1 MLLPL
6 LTTISPLVG
15 LNAIAI
21 TDHDLTAGVA
31 DAVQRAALL
40 NAKLLNGD
48 ADAPV
53 ETYIKENA
61 EVNGVDNGELHR
73 APSERTL
80 IVIPGVEFS
89 TTWYDEQIHIVGLGI
104 DPNNDSLKELEAK
117 LKVARTQ
124 RAVAI
129 GEKLK
134 RLGFDRPYER
144 CCEQLGIDPNNDSL
158 KELEAKLK
166 VARTQRAVAIG
177 EKLKRLGFDRP
188 YERCCE
194 QAREGASIT
203 RGNYARLI
211 FQDGKAKSV
220 DDAFHKFL
228 RRGQDAYVKS
238 VWGPIEETVEVI
250 KAAGGIAVLAHP
262 RRYKISN
269 MRLRKLVYEFKKAGG
284 EAIEVSSSQQ
294 RQLDRDYLVQLCH
307 KYEMLASLGSDFH
320 NEGFHRDLGQNI
332 DLPSDVTPVWHSPIL
347 ERYGMGAN
355 FKQRLVHITYKKEDA
370 TSTS

>member
-1 MLLPL
+1 M
-6 LTTISPLVG
+6 TIVSNIDFHCHTNASDGGLSPSELIDRAYGRG

-89 TTWYDEQIHIVGLGI
+89 TTWYDEQIHIVG
-104 DPNNDSLKELEAK
+104 
-117 LKVARTQ
+117 
-124 RAVAI
+124 
-129 GEKLK
+129 
-134 RLGFDRPYER
+134 
-144 CCEQLGIDPNNDSL
+144 LGIDPNNDSL

-370 TSTS
+370 TSASE

>member
-1 MLLPL
+1 M
-6 LTTISPLVG
+6 TIVSNIDFHCHTNASDGGLSPSELIERAYGRG

-89 TTWYDEQIHIVGLGI
+89 TTWYDEQIHIVG
-104 DPNNDSLKELEAK
+104 
-117 LKVARTQ
+117 
-124 RAVAI
+124 
-129 GEKLK
+129 
-134 RLGFDRPYER
+134 
-144 CCEQLGIDPNNDSL
+144 LGIDPNNDSL

-370 TSTS
+370 STAS

>member
-1 MLLPL
+1 M
-6 LTTISPLVG
+6 TIVSNIDFHCHTNASDGGLSPSELIDRAYGRG

-31 DAVQRAALL
+31 DAVQIAALL

-144 CCEQLGIDPNNDSL
+144 CCEQ
-158 KELEAKLK
+158 
-166 VARTQRAVAIG
+166 
-177 EKLKRLGFDRP
+177 
-188 YERCCE
+188 
-194 QAREGASIT
+194 AREGASIT

-238 VWGPIEETVEVI
+238 VWGPIEETVDVI

-332 DLPSDVTPVWHSPIL
+332 DLPRDVTPVWHSPIL

-370 TSTS
+370 TSAS

>member
-1 MLLPL
+1 M
-6 LTTISPLVG
+6 TIVSNIDFHCHTNASDGGLSPSELIDRAYGRG

-31 DAVQRAALL
+31 DAMQRAALL

-134 RLGFDRPYER
+134 R
-144 CCEQLGIDPNNDSL
+144 I
-158 KELEAKLK
+158 
-166 VARTQRAVAIG
+166 
-177 EKLKRLGFDRP
+177 GFDRP

-370 TSTS
+370 TSASE

>member
-1 MLLPL
+1 M
-6 LTTISPLVG
+6 TIVSNIDFHCHTNASDGGLSPSELIDRAYGRG

-144 CCEQLGIDPNNDSL
+144 CCEQ
-158 KELEAKLK
+158 
-166 VARTQRAVAIG
+166 
-177 EKLKRLGFDRP
+177 
-188 YERCCE
+188 
-194 QAREGASIT
+194 AREGASIT

-238 VWGPIEETVEVI
+238 VWGPIEETIEVI

-347 ERYGMGAN
+347 ERYGMGVN

-370 TSTS
+370 TSTSE

>member
-1 MLLPL
+1 M
-6 LTTISPLVG
+6 TIVSNIDFHCHTNASDGGLSPSELIERAYGRG

-89 TTWYDEQIHIVGLGI
+89 TTWYDEQIHIVG
-104 DPNNDSLKELEAK
+104 
-117 LKVARTQ
+117 
-124 RAVAI
+124 
-129 GEKLK
+129 
-134 RLGFDRPYER
+134 
-144 CCEQLGIDPNNDSL
+144 LGIDPNNDSL

-370 TSTS
+370 TSAS

>member
-1 MLLPL
+1 M
-6 LTTISPLVG
+6 TIVSNIDFHCHTNASDGGLSPSELIDRAYGRG

-40 NAKLLNGD
+40 NAKLLDGD

-144 CCEQLGIDPNNDSL
+144 CCEQ
-158 KELEAKLK
+158 
-166 VARTQRAVAIG
+166 
-177 EKLKRLGFDRP
+177 
-188 YERCCE
+188 
-194 QAREGASIT
+194 AREGASIT

-220 DDAFHKFL
+220 DDAFQKFL

-238 VWGPIEETVEVI
+238 VWGPIEETIEVI

-370 TSTS
+370 TSAS

>member
-1 MLLPL
+1 M
-6 LTTISPLVG
+6 TIVSNIDFHCHTNASDGGLSPSELIERAYGRG

-31 DAVQRAALL
+31 DAMETAARL

-89 TTWYDEQIHIVGLGI
+89 TTWYDEQIHIVG
-104 DPNNDSLKELEAK
+104 
-117 LKVARTQ
+117 
-124 RAVAI
+124 
-129 GEKLK
+129 
-134 RLGFDRPYER
+134 
-144 CCEQLGIDPNNDSL
+144 LGIDPNNDSL

-320 NEGFHRDLGQNI
+320 NEGCLLYTSPSPRD
-332 DLPSDVTPVWHSPIL
+332 
-347 ERYGMGAN
+347 
-355 FKQRLVHITYKKEDA
+355 
-370 TSTS
+370 

>member
-1 MLLPL
+1 M
-6 LTTISPLVG
+6 TIVSNIDFHCHTNASDGGLSPSELIDRAYGRG

-144 CCEQLGIDPNNDSL
+144 CCEQ
-158 KELEAKLK
+158 
-166 VARTQRAVAIG
+166 
-177 EKLKRLGFDRP
+177 
-188 YERCCE
+188 
-194 QAREGASIT
+194 AREGASIT

-220 DDAFHKFL
+220 DDAFQKFL

-238 VWGPIEETVEVI
+238 VWGPIEETIEVI

-370 TSTS
+370 TSAS

>member
-1 MLLPL
+1 M
-6 LTTISPLVG
+6 TIVSNIDFHCHTNASDGGLSPSELIDRAYGRG

-31 DAVQRAALL
+31 DAMERAALL

-89 TTWYDEQIHIVGLGI
+89 TTWYDEQIHIVG
-104 DPNNDSLKELEAK
+104 
-117 LKVARTQ
+117 
-124 RAVAI
+124 
-129 GEKLK
+129 
-134 RLGFDRPYER
+134 
-144 CCEQLGIDPNNDSL
+144 LGIDPNNDSL

-332 DLPSDVTPVWHSPIL
+332 ELPSDVTPVWHSPIL

-370 TSTS
+370 TSAS

>member
-1 MLLPL
+1 M
-6 LTTISPLVG
+6 TIVSNIDFHCHTNASDGGLSPSELIERAYGRG

-89 TTWYDEQIHIVGLGI
+89 TTWYDEQIHIVG
-104 DPNNDSLKELEAK
+104 
-117 LKVARTQ
+117 
-124 RAVAI
+124 
-129 GEKLK
+129 
-134 RLGFDRPYER
+134 
-144 CCEQLGIDPNNDSL
+144 LGIDPNNDSL

-370 TSTS
+370 TSASE

>member
-1 MLLPL
+1 M
-6 LTTISPLVG
+6 TIVSNIDFHCHTNASDGGLSPSELIERAYGRG
-15 LNAIAI
+15 LNALAI

-31 DAVQRAALL
+31 DAMETAARL

-89 TTWYDEQIHIVGLGI
+89 TTWYDEQIHIVG
-104 DPNNDSLKELEAK
+104 
-117 LKVARTQ
+117 
-124 RAVAI
+124 
-129 GEKLK
+129 
-134 RLGFDRPYER
+134 
-144 CCEQLGIDPNNDSL
+144 LGIDPNNDSL

-370 TSTS
+370 TSASE

>member
-1 MLLPL
+1 M
-6 LTTISPLVG
+6 TIVSNIDFHCHTNASDGGLSPSELIERAYGRG

-144 CCEQLGIDPNNDSL
+144 CCEQ
-158 KELEAKLK
+158 
-166 VARTQRAVAIG
+166 
-177 EKLKRLGFDRP
+177 
-188 YERCCE
+188 
-194 QAREGASIT
+194 AREGASIT

-238 VWGPIEETVEVI
+238 VWGPIEETIEVI

-370 TSTS
+370 TSASE

>member
-1 MLLPL
+1 M
-6 LTTISPLVG
+6 TIVSNIDFHCHTNASDGGLSPSELIDRAYGRG

-21 TDHDLTAGVA
+21 TDHDLAAGVA

-89 TTWYDEQIHIVGLGI
+89 TTWYDEQIHIVG
-104 DPNNDSLKELEAK
+104 
-117 LKVARTQ
+117 
-124 RAVAI
+124 
-129 GEKLK
+129 
-134 RLGFDRPYER
+134 
-144 CCEQLGIDPNNDSL
+144 LGIDPNNDSL

-370 TSTS
+370 TSAS

>member
-1 MLLPL
+1 M
-6 LTTISPLVG
+6 TIVSNIDFHCHTNASDGGLSPSELIDRAYGRG

-31 DAVQRAALL
+31 DAMGRAALL

-89 TTWYDEQIHIVGLGI
+89 TTWNDEQIHIVGLGI

-144 CCEQLGIDPNNDSL
+144 CCEQ
-158 KELEAKLK
+158 
-166 VARTQRAVAIG
+166 
-177 EKLKRLGFDRP
+177 
-188 YERCCE
+188 
-194 QAREGASIT
+194 AREEASIT

-332 DLPSDVTPVWHSPIL
+332 DLPSDLTPVWHSPIL

-370 TSTS
+370 SSAS

>member
-1 MLLPL
+1 M
-6 LTTISPLVG
+6 TIVSNIDFHCHTNASDGGFSPSELVERAYGRG

-31 DAVQRAALL
+31 DAMEAAARL

-73 APSERTL
+73 TPSERTL
-80 IVIPGVEFS
+80 IVVPGVEFS

-104 DPNNDSLKELEAK
+104 DPHNDSLKELEAK

-129 GEKLK
+129 GEKLE
-134 RLGFDRPYER
+134 RLGFE
-144 CCEQLGIDPNNDSL
+144 
-158 KELEAKLK
+158 
-166 VARTQRAVAIG
+166 
-177 EKLKRLGFDRP
+177 RP

-347 ERYGMGAN
+347 ERYGLGTN

-370 TSTS
+370 SSNAS

>member
-1 MLLPL
+1 M
-6 LTTISPLVG
+6 TIVSNIDFHCHTNASDGGLSPSELIDRAYGRG

-31 DAVQRAALL
+31 DAMQRAALL

-89 TTWYDEQIHIVGLGI
+89 TTWYDEQIHIVG
-104 DPNNDSLKELEAK
+104 
-117 LKVARTQ
+117 
-124 RAVAI
+124 
-129 GEKLK
+129 
-134 RLGFDRPYER
+134 
-144 CCEQLGIDPNNDSL
+144 LGIDPNNDSL

-370 TSTS
+370 TSAS

>member
-1 MLLPL
+1 M
-6 LTTISPLVG
+6 TIVSNIDFHCHTNASDGGFSPSELIDRAYARG

-31 DAVQRAALL
+31 DAMERAALL

-144 CCEQLGIDPNNDSL
+144 CCEQ
-158 KELEAKLK
+158 
-166 VARTQRAVAIG
+166 
-177 EKLKRLGFDRP
+177 
-188 YERCCE
+188 
-194 QAREGASIT
+194 AREGASIT

-238 VWGPIEETVEVI
+238 VWGPIEETIEVI

-370 TSTS
+370 SSAS

>member
-1 MLLPL
+1 M
-6 LTTISPLVG
+6 TIVSNIDFHCHTNASDGGLSPSELIDRAYGRG

-31 DAVQRAALL
+31 DAMETAARL

-89 TTWYDEQIHIVGLGI
+89 TTWYDEQIHIVG
-104 DPNNDSLKELEAK
+104 
-117 LKVARTQ
+117 
-124 RAVAI
+124 
-129 GEKLK
+129 
-134 RLGFDRPYER
+134 
-144 CCEQLGIDPNNDSL
+144 LGIDPNNDSL

-370 TSTS
+370 TSASE

>member
-1 MLLPL
+1 M
-6 LTTISPLVG
+6 TIVSNIDFHCHTNASDGGLSPSELIDRAYGRG

-144 CCEQLGIDPNNDSL
+144 CCEQ
-158 KELEAKLK
+158 
-166 VARTQRAVAIG
+166 
-177 EKLKRLGFDRP
+177 
-188 YERCCE
+188 
-194 QAREGASIT
+194 AREGASIT

-220 DDAFHKFL
+220 DDAFQKFL

-238 VWGPIEETVEVI
+238 VWEPIEETIEVI

-370 TSTS
+370 TSAS

>member
-1 MLLPL
+1 M
-6 LTTISPLVG
+6 TIVSNIDFHCHTNASDGGLSPSELIDRAYGRG

-31 DAVQRAALL
+31 DAMERAALL

-134 RLGFDRPYER
+134 RLGFE
-144 CCEQLGIDPNNDSL
+144 
-158 KELEAKLK
+158 
-166 VARTQRAVAIG
+166 
-177 EKLKRLGFDRP
+177 RP

-370 TSTS
+370 TSASE

>member
-1 MLLPL
+1 M
-6 LTTISPLVG
+6 TIVSNIDFHCHTNASDGGLSPSELIDRAYGRG

-31 DAVQRAALL
+31 DAMETAARL

-89 TTWYDEQIHIVGLGI
+89 TTWYDEQIHIVG
-104 DPNNDSLKELEAK
+104 
-117 LKVARTQ
+117 
-124 RAVAI
+124 
-129 GEKLK
+129 
-134 RLGFDRPYER
+134 
-144 CCEQLGIDPNNDSL
+144 LGIDPNNDSL

-370 TSTS
+370 TSAS

>member
-1 MLLPL
+1 M
-6 LTTISPLVG
+6 TIVSNIDFHCHTNASDGGLSPSELIDRAYGRG

-31 DAVQRAALL
+31 DAMQRAALL

-144 CCEQLGIDPNNDSL
+144 CCEQ
-158 KELEAKLK
+158 
-166 VARTQRAVAIG
+166 
-177 EKLKRLGFDRP
+177 
-188 YERCCE
+188 
-194 QAREGASIT
+194 AREGASIT

-238 VWGPIEETVEVI
+238 VWVPIEETVEVI

-370 TSTS
+370 TSASE

>member
-1 MLLPL
+1 M
-6 LTTISPLVG
+6 TIVSNIDFHCHTNASDGGLSPSELIERAYGRG

-61 EVNGVDNGELHR
+61 EVNGVDNGELNR

-89 TTWYDEQIHIVGLGI
+89 TTWYDEQIHIVG
-104 DPNNDSLKELEAK
+104 
-117 LKVARTQ
+117 
-124 RAVAI
+124 
-129 GEKLK
+129 
-134 RLGFDRPYER
+134 
-144 CCEQLGIDPNNDSL
+144 LGIDPNNDSL

-370 TSTS
+370 TSASE

>member
-1 MLLPL
+1 M
-6 LTTISPLVG
+6 TIVSNIDFHCHTNASDGGLSPSELIDRAYGRG

-117 LKVARTQ
+117 LK
-124 RAVAI
+124 
-129 GEKLK
+129 
-134 RLGFDRPYER
+134 F
-144 CCEQLGIDPNNDSL
+144 
-158 KELEAKLK
+158 
-166 VARTQRAVAIG
+166 ARTQRAVAIG

-238 VWGPIEETVEVI
+238 VWGSIEETVEVI

-370 TSTS
+370 TSAS

>member
-1 MLLPL
+1 M
-6 LTTISPLVG
+6 TIVSNIDFHCHTNASDGGFSPSELIDRAYGRG

-31 DAVQRAALL
+31 DAMQRAALL

-134 RLGFDRPYER
+134 RLGFE
-144 CCEQLGIDPNNDSL
+144 
-158 KELEAKLK
+158 
-166 VARTQRAVAIG
+166 
-177 EKLKRLGFDRP
+177 RP

-370 TSTS
+370 TSASE

>member
-1 MLLPL
+1 M
-6 LTTISPLVG
+6 TIVSNIDFHCHTNASDGGLSPSELIDRAYGRG
-15 LNAIAI
+15 LNAVAI

-89 TTWYDEQIHIVGLGI
+89 TTWYDEQIHIVG
-104 DPNNDSLKELEAK
+104 
-117 LKVARTQ
+117 
-124 RAVAI
+124 
-129 GEKLK
+129 
-134 RLGFDRPYER
+134 
-144 CCEQLGIDPNNDSL
+144 LGIDPNNDSL

-370 TSTS
+370 TSASE

>member
-1 MLLPL
+1 M
-6 LTTISPLVG
+6 TIVSNIDFHCHTNASDGGLSPSELIERAYGRG
-15 LNAIAI
+15 LNALAI

-31 DAVQRAALL
+31 DAMETAARL

-144 CCEQLGIDPNNDSL
+144 CCEQ
-158 KELEAKLK
+158 
-166 VARTQRAVAIG
+166 
-177 EKLKRLGFDRP
+177 
-188 YERCCE
+188 
-194 QAREGASIT
+194 AREGASIT

-211 FQDGKAKSV
+211 FQDGKAKTV

-370 TSTS
+370 TSAS

>member
-1 MLLPL
+1 M
-6 LTTISPLVG
+6 TIVSNIDFHCHTNASDGGLSPSELIERAYGRG
-15 LNAIAI
+15 LNALAI

-31 DAVQRAALL
+31 DAMETAARL

-89 TTWYDEQIHIVGLGI
+89 TTWYDEQIHIVG
-104 DPNNDSLKELEAK
+104 
-117 LKVARTQ
+117 
-124 RAVAI
+124 
-129 GEKLK
+129 
-134 RLGFDRPYER
+134 
-144 CCEQLGIDPNNDSL
+144 LGIDPNNDSL

-370 TSTS
+370 TSAS

>member
-1 MLLPL
+1 M
-6 LTTISPLVG
+6 TIVSNIDFHCHTNASDGGLSPSELIDRAYGRG

-31 DAVQRAALL
+31 DAMQRAALL

-89 TTWYDEQIHIVGLGI
+89 TTWYDEQIHIVG
-104 DPNNDSLKELEAK
+104 
-117 LKVARTQ
+117 
-124 RAVAI
+124 
-129 GEKLK
+129 
-134 RLGFDRPYER
+134 
-144 CCEQLGIDPNNDSL
+144 LGIDPNNDSL

-370 TSTS
+370 TSASE

>member
-1 MLLPL
+1 M
-6 LTTISPLVG
+6 TIVSNIDFHCHTNASDGGLSPSELIDRAYGRG

-104 DPNNDSLKELEAK
+104 DPNNDSLKA
-117 LKVARTQ
+117 
-124 RAVAI
+124 
-129 GEKLK
+129 
-134 RLGFDRPYER
+134 
-144 CCEQLGIDPNNDSL
+144 
-158 KELEAKLK
+158 LEAKLK

-370 TSTS
+370 ITASE

>member
-1 MLLPL
+1 M
-6 LTTISPLVG
+6 TIVSNIDFHCHTNASDGGLSPSELIDRAYGRG

-117 LKVARTQ
+117 LK
-124 RAVAI
+124 
-129 GEKLK
+129 
-134 RLGFDRPYER
+134 F
-144 CCEQLGIDPNNDSL
+144 
-158 KELEAKLK
+158 
-166 VARTQRAVAIG
+166 ARTQRAVAIG

-238 VWGPIEETVEVI
+238 VWGPIEETVDVI

-370 TSTS
+370 TSTSE

>member
-1 MLLPL
+1 MPSDGGL
-6 LTTISPLVG
+6 SPSELIDRAYGRG

-144 CCEQLGIDPNNDSL
+144 CCEQ
-158 KELEAKLK
+158 
-166 VARTQRAVAIG
+166 
-177 EKLKRLGFDRP
+177 
-188 YERCCE
+188 
-194 QAREGASIT
+194 AREGASIT

-238 VWGPIEETVEVI
+238 VWGPIEEDGRGHQI
-250 KAAGGIAVLAHP
+250 C
-262 RRYKISN
+262 RWYCCISCIHDAT
-269 MRLRKLVYEFKKAGG
+269 RSPICVCVSSYTSLRKQAVRL
-284 EAIEVSSSQQ
+284 S
-294 RQLDRDYLVQLCH
+294 RYLHLNSV
-307 KYEMLASLGSDFH
+307 
-320 NEGFHRDLGQNI
+320 N
-332 DLPSDVTPVWHSPIL
+332 
-347 ERYGMGAN
+347 
-355 FKQRLVHITYKKEDA
+355 
-370 TSTS
+370 

>member
-1 MLLPL
+1 M
-6 LTTISPLVG
+6 TIVSNIDFHCHTNASDGGLSPSELIDRAYGRG

-89 TTWYDEQIHIVGLGI
+89 TTWYDEQIHIVG
-104 DPNNDSLKELEAK
+104 
-117 LKVARTQ
+117 
-124 RAVAI
+124 
-129 GEKLK
+129 
-134 RLGFDRPYER
+134 
-144 CCEQLGIDPNNDSL
+144 LGIDPNNDSL

-332 DLPSDVTPVWHSPIL
+332 DLPCDVTPVWHSPIL

-370 TSTS
+370 TSAS

>member
-1 MLLPL
+1 M
-6 LTTISPLVG
+6 TIVSNIDFHCHTNASDGGLSPSELIDRAYGRG

-104 DPNNDSLKELEAK
+104 DPNNDSLK
-117 LKVARTQ
+117 
-124 RAVAI
+124 
-129 GEKLK
+129 
-134 RLGFDRPYER
+134 D
-144 CCEQLGIDPNNDSL
+144 
-158 KELEAKLK
+158 LEAKLK

-370 TSTS
+370 TSASE

>member
-1 MLLPL
+1 M
-6 LTTISPLVG
+6 TIVSNIDFHCHTNASDGGLSPSELIDRAYGRG

-144 CCEQLGIDPNNDSL
+144 CCEQ
-158 KELEAKLK
+158 
-166 VARTQRAVAIG
+166 
-177 EKLKRLGFDRP
+177 
-188 YERCCE
+188 
-194 QAREGASIT
+194 AREGASIT

-238 VWGPIEETVEVI
+238 VWGPIEETVDVI

-370 TSTS
+370 TSAS

>member
-1 MLLPL
+1 M
-6 LTTISPLVG
+6 TIVSNIDFHCHTNASDGGLSPSELIDRAYGRG

-89 TTWYDEQIHIVGLGI
+89 TTWYDEQIHIVG
-104 DPNNDSLKELEAK
+104 
-117 LKVARTQ
+117 
-124 RAVAI
+124 
-129 GEKLK
+129 
-134 RLGFDRPYER
+134 
-144 CCEQLGIDPNNDSL
+144 LGIDPNNDSL

-347 ERYGMGAN
+347 DRYGMGAN

-370 TSTS
+370 SSAS

>member
-1 MLLPL
+1 M
-6 LTTISPLVG
+6 TIVSNIDFHCHTNASDGGLSPSELIDRAYGRG

-144 CCEQLGIDPNNDSL
+144 CCEQ
-158 KELEAKLK
+158 
-166 VARTQRAVAIG
+166 
-177 EKLKRLGFDRP
+177 
-188 YERCCE
+188 
-194 QAREGASIT
+194 AREGASIT

-238 VWGPIEETVEVI
+238 VWGPIEETVDVI

-370 TSTS
+370 TSASE

>member
-1 MLLPL
+1 M
-6 LTTISPLVG
+6 TIVSNIDFHCHTNASDGGLSPSELIDRAYGRG

-104 DPNNDSLKELEAK
+104 DPNNDSLK
-117 LKVARTQ
+117 
-124 RAVAI
+124 
-129 GEKLK
+129 G
-134 RLGFDRPYER
+134 
-144 CCEQLGIDPNNDSL
+144 
-158 KELEAKLK
+158 LEAKLK

-250 KAAGGIAVLAHP
+250 KAAGGIALLAHP

-370 TSTS
+370 TSASE